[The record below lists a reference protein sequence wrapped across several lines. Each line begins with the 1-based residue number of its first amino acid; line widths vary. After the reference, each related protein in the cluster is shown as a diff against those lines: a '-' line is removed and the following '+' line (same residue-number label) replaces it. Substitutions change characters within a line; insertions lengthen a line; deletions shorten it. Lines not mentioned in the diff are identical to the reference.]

1 MEPDKNESNMNNSMN
16 ENKNGGDGNIVSDPR
31 GERFFDFPCKRSLA
45 ERRGFNKNATITP
58 LVSLP
63 ACSPHLT
70 IPPGISPAA
79 LLDSP
84 VMLPNSQVSL
94 SSALRNFDRHRC
106 YDTDCVLQ

>member
-1 MEPDKNESNMNNSMN
+1 MEPGKNESNMNNSMN

-79 LLDSP
+79 LLQSP
-84 VMLPNSQVSL
+84 VMLPNSQVSVG
-94 SSALRNFDRHRC
+94 
-106 YDTDCVLQ
+106 TDVTTLNLHIVN